1 MSGWGFAGSS
11 SSVVCLFQKPELDS
25 RAVAVGNLT
34 GIGTMMPVASGGAA
48 MMILVRTH
56 TA

>member
-1 MSGWGFAGSS
+1 MSAWGFAGSS